1 MGIPTKHI
9 IQENKHQSV
18 HELRAFYERLL
29 VLSKNNLLETTFESL
44 EKELNISIFS
54 LFGRISRLV
63 KIGVIESFLNTKAY
77 DKNDK
82 RIFIGFAHPSIIDDL
97 FREGV
102 KK

>member
-18 HELRAFYERLL
+18 HDLRAFYERLL

-44 EKELNISIFS
+44 EKELNINI
-54 LFGRISRLV
+54 LVLHGAIRRLM
-63 KIGVIESFLNTKAY
+63 KIGVIESFFNTKVY
-77 DKNDK
+77 NKSDK
-82 RIFIGFAHPSIIDDL
+82 RIFIGFAHPFIIDDL